1 MDVLDLVGVIL
12 LVGLLL
18 SIILLCIIHG
28 TNIEEAQRKIRAL
41 ENSHADLLRQI
52 RACSKDLSLL
62 EGKVE
67 GMDLNSQGDD
77 KLIGMLLQRVGAL
90 EDARTT
96 NEDTSE

>member
-1 MDVLDLVGVIL
+1 MNILDAIGMIL

-62 EGKVE
+62 EDKVE
-67 GMDLNSQGDD
+67 GMDLNSQGNDN
-77 KLIGMLLQRVGAL
+77 LIGMLMQRVGAL
-90 EDARTT
+90 EDKEGE
-96 NEDTSE
+96 NE